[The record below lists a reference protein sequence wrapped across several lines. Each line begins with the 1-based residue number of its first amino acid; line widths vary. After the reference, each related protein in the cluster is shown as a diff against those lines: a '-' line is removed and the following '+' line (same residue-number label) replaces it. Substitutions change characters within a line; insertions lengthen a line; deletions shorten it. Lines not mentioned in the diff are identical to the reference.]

1 MKNFILKHWIKIMG
15 VVIGALGGYLYYYF
29 IGCVSGTCAL
39 KSNPYI
45 MIFYGSLIGYLLFEL
60 ISDFVNGRYKTKTSE
75 ISNDNETMDKNNL

>member
-1 MKNFILKHWIKIMG
+1 MKNFLLKHWIKIMG

>member
-1 MKNFILKHWIKIMG
+1 MG

>member
-1 MKNFILKHWIKIMG
+1 MKNFLLKHWIKIMG

-75 ISNDNETMDKNNL
+75 ISNDNKTMDKNNL